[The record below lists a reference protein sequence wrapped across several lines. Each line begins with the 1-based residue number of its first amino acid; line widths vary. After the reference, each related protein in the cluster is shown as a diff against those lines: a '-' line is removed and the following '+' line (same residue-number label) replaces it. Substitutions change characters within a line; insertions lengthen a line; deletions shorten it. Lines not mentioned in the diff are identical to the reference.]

1 MEVLVLRLNI
11 LLVCLITLF
20 IYGCGFLFGDS
31 YEEDK
36 NNDWKIVREII
47 AANPVLS
54 SAIDSGHYFLPT
66 DAEYGRI
73 TGELNLGGLGL
84 NDSNFYFPAS
94 IRNFRIVKSC

>member
-1 MEVLVLRLNI
+1 MELIAVRLNI

-47 AANPVLS
+47 TANPVLR
-54 SAIDSGHYFLPT
+54 SA
-66 DAEYGRI
+66 
-73 TGELNLGGLGL
+73 N
-84 NDSNFYFPAS
+84 
-94 IRNFRIVKSC
+94 